1 MESRVIR
8 LAYSTLYHSIQLV
21 FTFYIFY
28 HTSHTD
34 SDIIGAVSEAPKGG
48 GGLDFA
54 DAAPK
59 LLYYAMPRQLC
70 SSCDHEGQ
78 PCNL

>member
-48 GGLDFA
+48 GGGVRLCRCCSKVA
-54 DAAPK
+54 LLCYAKTVMLK
-59 LLYYAMPRQLC
+59 L
-70 SSCDHEGQ
+70 
-78 PCNL
+78 